1 MIHTVNLYCT
11 FTSLEIYNYCF
22 CRLKNYVNS
31 LRYNLY
37 SKKSN
42 NNHYRCYKTN
52 CFNNI
57 GISSINLC
65 RYFGSKAGCYIELVV
80 NCPKLIYNGDET
92 KLANVADYDIFEEK
106 FNRIIQHLSHEVF
119 GTNLLPTL
127 NGWQVRRIDYA
138 VDIVTPF
145 VNEYT
150 AIFNKGY
157 IPKGFSLKEY
167 YNTSFHI
174 KSDACNYNFYNK
186 TEELAAKHNIHI
198 SNNILRL
205 EVQCKTEKIRK
216 LINNYPHPNNN
227 LLSLW
232 NQTIAKNVI
241 AEAVKRVIGTYDFFP
256 VNTLREKIN
265 DSNLPKAY
273 KHYACQLTKL
283 LNCDIFNLSELRQI
297 MDSSD
302 EYKKD
307 ITKELLHLH
316 KKRLTE
322 KRFNKI
328 KETIKNINYSY
339 AKSYLNKINL
349 SPIAIPQNCQA
360 KYLPNPIKLLQ

>member
-1 MIHTVNLYCT
+1 MLHVINFYYLT
-11 FTSLEIYNYCF
+11 TS
-22 CRLKNYVNS
+22 KNYNTLFS
-31 LRYNLY
+31 KLKIYLSAIDYNLY
-37 SKKSN
+37 PDKN
-42 NNHYRCYKTN
+42 NTNRYQCYKTHA
-52 CFNNI
+52 FNEI
-57 GISSINLC
+57 GFSSINLC
-65 RYFGSKAGCYIELVV
+65 RYFGAKSGCYIELVV

-92 KLANVADYDIFEEK
+92 KLANVTDYDIFEEK
-106 FNRIIQHLSHEVF
+106 FNRIIQHLNHEVF

-186 TEELAAKHNIHI
+186 TEELAVKHNIHI
-198 SNNILRL
+198 NNNVLRL
-205 EVQCKTEKIRK
+205 EVQCKTDKIRK
-216 LINNYPHPNNN
+216 LIKYYDLHSNNIS
-227 LLSLW
+227 LLWSE
-232 NQTIAKNVI
+232 TIAKNVI
-241 AEAVKRVIGTYDFFP
+241 TEAVSRVIGPYDFFP
-256 VNTLREKIN
+256 LNIIIDKIY
-265 DSNLPKAY
+265 DSDLPKAY
-273 KHYACQLTKL
+273 KYDAYQLTKL
-283 LNCDIFNLSELRQI
+283 LNSDIFNLSELRQI
-297 MDSSD
+297 IDSSD

-328 KETIKNINYSY
+328 KERIKNINYSY

>member
-1 MIHTVNLYCT
+1 MIHTINLSWT
-11 FTSLEIYNYCF
+11 FPSLIIYNCSF
-22 CRLKNYVNS
+22 NKLKNYVNS
-31 LRYNLY
+31 LQYNLY
-37 SKKSN
+37 PDKN
-42 NNHYRCYKTN
+42 NTYRYHCYKTHTLN
-52 CFNNI
+52 DI

-80 NCPKLIYNGDET
+80 NAPKLIYNGDET
-92 KLANVADYDIFEEK
+92 KLAKASDYNILEEK
-106 FNRIIQHLSHEVF
+106 FNCLIQHLNHEVF

-127 NGWQVRRIDYA
+127 NGWLVRRIDYA

-186 TEELAAKHNIHI
+186 TEELAIKHNIHLAK
-198 SNNILRL
+198 NILRL
-205 EVQCKTEKIRK
+205 EVQCKIEKIRK
-216 LINNYPHPNNN
+216 LINNYPLLNNN
-227 LLSLW
+227 LISLW
-232 NQTIAKNVI
+232 NETIAKNVI
-241 AEAVKRVIGTYDFFP
+241 AKAVKRVIGTYDFFP
-256 VNTLREKIN
+256 LNILIDKIFN
-265 DSNLPKAY
+265 SDLPKAY
-273 KHYACQLTKL
+273 KYSAYQLTKL

-328 KETIKNINYSY
+328 KERIKNINYSY

-349 SPIAIPQNCQA
+349 SPIAILQNCQA

>member
-22 CRLKNYVNS
+22 CKLKNYVNS

-92 KLANVADYDIFEEK
+92 KLANVTDYDIFEEK
-106 FNRIIQHLSHEVF
+106 FNRIIQHLNHEVF

-198 SNNILRL
+198 NSNVLRL
-205 EVQCKTEKIRK
+205 EVQCKTDKIRK
-216 LINNYPHPNNN
+216 LIKYYDLHSNNIS
-227 LLSLW
+227 LLWSE
-232 NQTIAKNVI
+232 TIAKNVI
-241 AEAVKRVIGTYDFFP
+241 TEAVSRVIGPYDFFP
-256 VNTLREKIN
+256 LNIIIDKIY
-265 DSNLPKAY
+265 DSDLPKAY
-273 KHYACQLTKL
+273 KYDAYQLTKL
-283 LNCDIFNLSELRQI
+283 LNSDIFNLSELRQI
-297 MDSSD
+297 IDSSD

-328 KETIKNINYSY
+328 KERIKNINYSY

>member
-11 FTSLEIYNYCF
+11 FISLEIYNYCF
-22 CRLKNYVNS
+22 CKLKNYVNS

-92 KLANVADYDIFEEK
+92 KLANVTDYDIFEEK
-106 FNRIIQHLSHEVF
+106 FNRIIQHLNNEVF
-119 GTNLLPTL
+119 GTNLLPNL
-127 NGWQVRRIDYA
+127 NGWQIRRIDYA
-138 VDIVTPF
+138 FDIETPY
-145 VNEYT
+145 VNHYIS
-150 AIFNKGY
+150 IFNKGY
-157 IPKGFSLKEY
+157 IPKSFSLKTY

-198 SNNILRL
+198 NSNVLRL
-205 EVQCKTEKIRK
+205 EVQCKTDKIRK
-216 LINNYPHPNNN
+216 LIKHYSLHSSNIS
-227 LLSLW
+227 LLW
-232 NQTIAKNVI
+232 NESIAKDVI
-241 AEAVKRVIGTYDFFP
+241 TEAITRVIGANDFYP
-256 VNTLREKIN
+256 LNILQNKIYN
-265 DSNLPKAY
+265 SSLPKAY
-273 KHYACQLTKL
+273 QHYAWQLVKI
-283 LNCDIFNLSELRQI
+283 LNSDIFNLSELCKI
-297 MDSSD
+297 VDASD
-302 EYKKD
+302 DCKKD
-307 ITKELLHLH
+307 LLRETLHLYQ
-316 KKRLTE
+316 KRLTE
-322 KRFNKI
+322 KRFTKTKVAI
-328 KETIKNINYSY
+328 KGLNYSY

-360 KYLPNPIKLLQ
+360 EYLPNPIKFLQ

>member
-11 FTSLEIYNYCF
+11 FISLEIYNYCF
-22 CRLKNYVNS
+22 CKLKNYVNS

-92 KLANVADYDIFEEK
+92 KLANVTDYDIFEEK
-106 FNRIIQHLSHEVF
+106 FNRIIQHLNNEVF
-119 GTNLLPTL
+119 GTNLLPNL
-127 NGWQVRRIDYA
+127 NGWQIRRIDYA
-138 VDIVTPF
+138 FDIETPY
-145 VNEYT
+145 VNHYIS
-150 AIFNKGY
+150 IFNKGY
-157 IPKGFSLKEY
+157 IPKSFSLKTY

-186 TEELAAKHNIHI
+186 TEELAVKHNIHI
-198 SNNILRL
+198 NNNVLRL
-205 EVQCKTEKIRK
+205 EVQCKTDKIRK
-216 LINNYPHPNNN
+216 LIKYYDLHSNNIS
-227 LLSLW
+227 LLWSE
-232 NQTIAKNVI
+232 TIAKNVI
-241 AEAVKRVIGTYDFFP
+241 TEAVSRVIGPYDFFP
-256 VNTLREKIN
+256 LNIIIDKIY
-265 DSNLPKAY
+265 DSDLPKAY
-273 KHYACQLTKL
+273 KYDAYQLTKL
-283 LNCDIFNLSELRQI
+283 LNSDIFNLSELRQI
-297 MDSSD
+297 IDSSD

-328 KETIKNINYSY
+328 KERIKNINYSY